1 VVVAVVHSQTHQ
13 QLLLDQVA
21 LADQVVAVAVM
32 QLQENQ
38 EDQELQVKELL
49 VVVEQ
54 LTKIGMLPAAAVA
67 AQVVLVETQL
77 LVTVLQIQV

>member
-1 VVVAVVHSQTHQ
+1 
-13 QLLLDQVA
+13 
-21 LADQVVAVAVM
+21 M

-54 LTKIGMLPAAAVA
+54 LTKIGIVLVAVA
-67 AQVVLVETQL
+67 VAHLLLVETQL
-77 LVTVLQIQV
+77 LVMVLQIQV

>member
-1 VVVAVVHSQTHQ
+1 MAAV
-13 QLLLDQVA
+13 
-21 LADQVVAVAVM
+21 VM

-54 LTKIGMLPAAAVA
+54 LTKIGIAPAVVAAAPA
-67 AQVVLVETQL
+67 VLEETQL
-77 LVTVLQIQV
+77 LVMVLQIQV